1 MDLKT
6 LREMD
11 IEQARQRC
19 LNELADILTDYAE
32 LSVPLAPSSRLI
44 EDLGLDSFLTV
55 YFLTQAEERF
65 GIQID
70 ETEYENIVFV
80 QDILDFI
87 FTKD

>member
-1 MDLKT
+1 MDLKA

-11 IEQARQRC
+11 LEQARQLC
-19 LNELADILTDYAE
+19 LDELSDILTDYTDC
-32 LSVPLAPSSRLI
+32 SVPLASSRLI

-70 ETEYENIVFV
+70 ETEYETIVFV

-87 FTKD
+87 FAKG